1 MIVVKGIFSR
11 DELHKRIDTLQT
23 SVQKAGLDGALIVQ
37 RADMVYYTGSAY
49 QGVLSV
55 PANGNP
61 RLFVWR
67 GIGLVGDTCPIEP
80 ETVKGFGKLT
90 NTLNEAGLNGW
101 KRVGIEEDVLPL
113 SWYRR
118 FKKAIWPDSELVDIS
133 TAIRVQ
139 RSIKSEE
146 ELVQVRESGR
156 ILAAGFEELRIIL
169 NNVEFEYEAQAMMDI
184 KMRREGDQAYGRTRA
199 FNAEARGVVA
209 CGRSASVDTAFDGPI
224 GQPGRTPL
232 APFGAGG
239 NRIETCMPIISDH
252 TAGYNGYMTDM
263 TRSYYLG
270 NIDQRF
276 IDAHNFCVEIH
287 LETLKR
293 MVPGAIPSEIYLW
306 SVAEA
311 EKAGYGEVF
320 MNSGNNRVRFL
331 AHGVGLELDEWPV
344 LAKPFRDPLVEN
356 MVIAVEPKII
366 FEDGAVGVED
376 TVIVKRE
383 GTEVVTP
390 MEHGLIK
397 VD

>member
-1 MIVVKGIFSR
+1 MTKGIFSSK
-11 DELHKRIDTLQT
+11 ELNRRINNLQD
-23 SVQKAGLDGALIVQ
+23 SVQKANLDGALIVQ
-37 RADMVYYTGSAY
+37 RADLVYYTGSAY

-55 PANGNP
+55 PATGKP

-67 GIGLVGDTCPIEP
+67 GLGLVSDTLPIVP
-80 ETVKGFGKLT
+80 EIVKGFGKLPIA
-90 NTLNEAGLNGW
+90 LNEAGLNKW

-118 FKKAIWPDSELVDIS
+118 FKSVVWPESELVDIS
-133 TAIRVQ
+133 TSIRAQ
-139 RSIKSEE
+139 RSVKSDE
-146 ELVQVRESGR
+146 ELMQVRESGR
-156 ILAAGFEELRIIL
+156 ILTAGFEELRTIL
-169 NNVEFEYEAQAMMDI
+169 KSVEFEYEAQAMMDI

-209 CGRSASVDTAFDGPI
+209 CGRSAAVDTAFDGPI

-239 NRIETCMPIISDH
+239 NRIESGMPIISDH

-270 NIDQRF
+270 NLDQRF

-311 EKAGYGEVF
+311 EKAGYGDVY
-320 MNSGNNRVRFL
+320 MNSGDNRVRFL
-331 AHGVGLELDEWPV
+331 AHGVGIELDEWPV
-344 LAKPFRDPLVEN
+344 LAKPFRDPLEEN

-366 FEDGAVGVED
+366 FEDGGVGVED
-376 TVIVKRE
+376 TAIVKP
-383 GTEVVTP
+383 GGAEVVTP
-390 MEHGLIK
+390 MEYGLIK